1 MSHPLLKPG
10 TSEIANRPLGLALI
24 ALFWLFIGGSLVFSG
39 AMLVFDSMLTDAKQ
53 FSFEFGTFL
62 FLIGAFCC
70 SSASGLWLFTNWGRG
85 MIMGL
90 SYVAIPLGLVSM
102 FPPLAG
108 ESSSLENTLTQLVS
122 MGINAW
128 MIFYL
133 HGDYARDRFPADE
146 KKGD

>member
-1 MSHPLLKPG
+1 M
-10 TSEIANRPLGLALI
+10 
-24 ALFWLFIGGSLVFSG
+24 IGFHGSAV
-39 AMLVFDSMLTDAKQ
+39 DSSPSRCQGGEGGRRAK
-53 FSFEFGTFL
+53 SS
-62 FLIGAFCC
+62 AFCC